1 MASSRRRVVLCQYS
15 RALPLSSALFFLSTI
30 LSSSS
35 LAQRTDS
42 VSTTPPPNS
51 EATTLQTSPSSFA
64 SSSPSQT
71 LSPPP
76 AISSS
81 PATGGN
87 SSNKIFNYYFIIVA
101 VVFVVFLLGI
111 MYIGQQRKQ
120 KAAMMWSGSQA
131 ALARD
136 VDGLR
141 ARPGVTMPTRRT
153 RHQTTEGLDDE
164 GEAPPPYHA
173 ESKPPSVRTTDGVG
187 SREVAAGNG
196 EAPEQAA
203 LSTLARPRPDPPG
216 YHEAMARGC
225 TAQNEGPLEGDL
237 GMARPVPLGTAPAE
251 RVDSGRI

>member
-15 RALPLSSALFFLSTI
+15 RALPLSSALFFLFTI

-35 LAQRTDS
+35 LAQRTDPA
-42 VSTTPPPNS
+42 STTPPPNS
-51 EATTLQTSPSSFA
+51 EPTTLQTSPSPVV
-64 SSSPSQT
+64 SSSPSQA

-101 VVFVVFLLGI
+101 VVFVLFLLGI

-141 ARPGVTMPTRRT
+141 TRLGVTMPTRRT
-153 RHQTTEGLDDE
+153 RHQTSEGLDEE

-173 ESKPPSVRTTDGVG
+173 ESKPPSVRTTDGLG
-187 SREVAAGNG
+187 PR
-196 EAPEQAA
+196 EAPEQVA
-203 LSTLARPRPDPPG
+203 LSTIARPRRDPPG
-216 YHEAMARGC
+216 YHDTIARGC
-225 TAQNEGPLEGDL
+225 PAQNEDALEVDL
-237 GMARPVPLGTAPAE
+237 GMARPVPLVTATAE
-251 RVDSGRI
+251 RLDSGRI